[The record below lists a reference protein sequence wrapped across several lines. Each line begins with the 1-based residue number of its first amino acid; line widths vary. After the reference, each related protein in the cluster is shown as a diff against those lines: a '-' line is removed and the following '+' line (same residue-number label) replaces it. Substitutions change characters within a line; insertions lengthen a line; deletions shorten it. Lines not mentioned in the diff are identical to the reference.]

1 MRILQMIYTL
11 APGGAERMVVDL
23 SNELSRQGHE
33 VTLCVLRND
42 KQGNFGFY
50 KHEVS
55 DKIDYVNLNIPI
67 GLRFNNI
74 VILFKLIQRL
84 KPQVVHC
91 HLNLVNYL
99 FPLTIIFTKIGFF
112 NTIHSIPTYEVSNLI
127 EYWIRRY
134 FFSSLKMKA
143 ITISE
148 ETSRYFLSYYK
159 TPPFHEIY
167 NGRAIPK
174 PTPAFQEVKTE
185 MQKFKEVGKTVFL
198 HIGTCNAAKNQK
210 MLINVFN
217 RIVFEGDNVI
227 LMIIGSGFE
236 SEEGR
241 SLMNS
246 ASDSIIFL
254 GEKKNVSDYLLNAD
268 AFCLSSVIEGM
279 PISLIEAMACGCIP
293 ICTPVGGLINTIN
306 NGINGYL
313 SKSVSEDDYYFSV
326 KAYLENKNKIKKDD
340 LIKYYLAHFSIEE
353 CANKYLSLFEIL
365 N

>member
-1 MRILQMIYTL
+1 MIYTL

-33 VTLCVLRND
+33 VILCVLRDD
-42 KQGNFGFY
+42 KQENFGFY

-55 DKIDYVNLNIPI
+55 DKINYINLSIPI
-67 GLRFNNI
+67 GLRLKNI
-74 VILFKLIQRL
+74 FILYKLIKKL

-99 FPLTIIFTKIGFF
+99 FPLTLMFTKTGFF
-112 NTIHSIPTYEVSNLI
+112 NTIHSKPTYEVSNTI

-134 FFSSLKMKA
+134 FFSNFKMKA

-148 ETSRYFLSYYK
+148 ETTRFFLDYYK

-174 PTPAFQEVKTE
+174 PTPEYQVVRTTIK
-185 MQKFKEVGKTVFL
+185 KFREDRDTVFL

-210 MLINVFN
+210 MLISVFN
-217 RIVFEGDNVI
+217 RLVENGDHVV
-227 LMIIGSGFE
+227 LMIIGSGFD
-236 SEEGR
+236 SDDGR
-241 SLMNS
+241 NLKSL
-246 ASDSIIFL
+246 ACDKIIFL
-254 GEKKNVSDYLLNAD
+254 GQKQNVADYLLNAD

-279 PISLIEAMACGCIP
+279 PISLIEALACGCIP
-293 ICTPVGGLINTIN
+293 ICTPVGGLINTIKD
-306 NGINGYL
+306 GITGYI
-313 SKSVSEDDYYFSV
+313 SKSVSEDDYYISV
-326 KAYLENKNKIKKDD
+326 RSFLENKNQIKKDD
-340 LIKYYLAHFSIEE
+340 LIKYYLSHFSIEE
-353 CANKYLSLFEIL
+353 CANNYLSLFEKL